1 MNKVIF
7 LLSILV
13 SSIVCADLVKLSD
26 EGKKLNIDDSEWSCV
41 LDEDSSL
48 VWEVKKDKEGIQY
61 MMNTHTWFDGE
72 TGEESGKY
80 SRNCFWNKDC
90 NTKSY
95 ISAINKQQFC
105 SFNDWRLPTRNEL
118 ETLLNYYG
126 ESDILIDLRFFPN
139 TQNTT
144 YWTSVS
150 LENNPSLAY
159 EVPFFFGGSI
169 VRDKSIDTHIRLVRS
184 AD

>member
-1 MNKVIF
+1 MNAKTKTTVNAKNPGISLMLCRIPISAPVKLTLSIAK
-7 LLSILV
+7 LLSRFI
-13 SSIVCADLVKLSD
+13 
-26 EGKKLNIDDSEWSCV
+26 
-41 LDEDSSL
+41 
-48 VWEVKKDKEGIQY
+48 
-61 MMNTHTWFDGE
+61 HT
-72 TGEESGKY
+72 
-80 SRNCFWNKDC
+80 
-90 NTKSY
+90 
-95 ISAINKQQFC
+95 AINKQQFC